1 MKIPACIEN
10 MTVEDVLECVD
21 GADAAA
27 PGLWDFDKMAA
38 IVDVWDRLPRAD
50 RRELTRIAI
59 VAEANAAYMAQA
71 IGLA

>member
-10 MTVEDVLECVD
+10 MTVEDVIESVD

-27 PGLWDFDKMAA
+27 PGLWDFSPVAA
-38 IVDVWDRLPRAD
+38 IVDVWAKLPRAD
-50 RRELTRIAI
+50 RRELIRLAV
-59 VAEANAAYMAQA
+59 VAEANAAYLAQA